1 MRVTLVADSCFLF
14 EHAGIRLLTDPWIG
28 TTIAGG
34 AWIQFPRPVI
44 SADEVGRL
52 DYIFISHIHEDHC
65 DLPTVQRL
73 DRNARVVLMD
83 RRPNFV
89 ENFLRYHR
97 LEFREII
104 NVPLRQ
110 QLKIDSGMSLEVVE
124 ADPAHTLNHLVDSA
138 LLIHYDGKSIYFAN
152 DNPPYAAI
160 DGYLS
165 RYRFE
170 LALLPPVGGSGYPAF
185 YDSLS
190 DEQKRTRATEII
202 HRYHEELL
210 QCLRR
215 LKPRL
220 FGCAANGHVLS
231 GKEAHLNEF
240 MSWPASACSPY
251 RYVRERLADG
261 DGFRPILL
269 TPGKSTD
276 LETDPGADFDSAC
289 KFYDNAA
296 ARSEFVKGP
305 ARDIRYSFESLQL
318 NPSISFPR
326 LIELAYPRLKAYLE
340 RGKID
345 LPCKYFLLYPHGKYA
360 SISLSPPYELAIEA
374 SPSASNRLVIRPEPR
389 VLYLLLTGGFSW
401 NIADATGFIHYDR
414 RPDTYIYEMYIAL
427 NHFRI

>member
-1 MRVTLVADSCFLF
+1 MRVTLVADSCFIF

-28 TTIAGG
+28 TSIAGG

-44 SADEVGRL
+44 SAHEVGRL

-65 DLPTVQRL
+65 DLPTIRRL
-73 DRNARVVLMD
+73 DRNARIVIMD

-97 LEFREII
+97 LEFREVI
-104 NVPLRQ
+104 NLPLRRH
-110 QLKIDSGMSLEVVE
+110 LEIGPSISLEVVE
-124 ADPAHTLNHLVDSA
+124 ADPTHTLNHLVDSA

-160 DGYLS
+160 DDYLK

-185 YDSLS
+185 YDNLS
-190 DEQKRTRATEII
+190 DEQKRKRAAQII
-202 HRYHEELL
+202 DHYHEELL

-231 GKEAHLNEF
+231 GKQAKLNQY
-240 MSWPASACSPY
+240 MSWPPTAASPY
-251 RYVRERLADG
+251 RYVRDRLTED
-261 DGFRPILL
+261 DQFRPILL
-269 TPGKSTD
+269 QPGDSIELELDSGTD
-276 LETDPGADFDSAC
+276 FAPACDF
-289 KFYDNAA
+289 YENQE
-296 ARSEFVKGP
+296 ARSQFIEGP
-305 ARDIRYSFESLQL
+305 ALEVPFAFEALQL
-318 NPSISFPR
+318 NPSVSFAT
-326 LIELAYPRLKAYLE
+326 LMELAYPRLKAYLE
-340 RGKID
+340 RSAID
-345 LPCKYFLLYPHGKYA
+345 LPWHYFFLYPHEKYA
-360 SISLSPPYELAIEA
+360 SVSLSPPYDLDMDAEVT
-374 SPSASNRLVIRPEPR
+374 PSERLIIRAEPR

-401 NIADATGFIHYDR
+401 NIADATSFIRYDR
-414 RPDTYIYEMYIAL
+414 QPDTYIYEMYIAL

>member
-28 TTIAGG
+28 TAIAGG
-34 AWIQFPRPVI
+34 AWIQYPRPVI
-44 SADEVGRL
+44 TAEQVGRL

-65 DLPTVQRL
+65 DLPTLRAL
-73 DRNARVVLMD
+73 DRNARIILMD

-97 LEFREII
+97 LQFREVI
-104 NVPLRQ
+104 NIPLR
-110 QLKIDSGMSLEVVE
+110 KHHDIGNNMSFEVVE

-160 DGYLS
+160 DEYLK

-190 DEQKRTRATEII
+190 DDRKRIRANEII
-202 HRYHEELL
+202 QGYHEELL

-231 GKEAHLNEF
+231 GENAHLNEF
-240 MSWPASACSPY
+240 MSWPQSACSPY
-251 RYVRERLADG
+251 RYVSERLTTADA
-261 DGFRPILL
+261 FRPILL
-269 TPGKSTD
+269 QPGDSTT
-276 LETDPGADFDSAC
+276 LETDAGADFDAAAR
-289 KFYDNAA
+289 FYDNRA
-296 ARSEFVKGP
+296 ARAEFIRTK
-305 ARDIRYSFESLQL
+305 AREVPYVYQSFQL

-326 LIELAYPRLKAYLE
+326 LIELAYPRMKSYLE
-340 RGKID
+340 RARVNV
-345 LPCKYFLLYPHGKYA
+345 PYQYVFPYPQDKYA
-360 SISLSPPYELAIEA
+360 SVKLSPPHDLNLDAPLVEDD
-374 SPSASNRLVIRPEPR
+374 RLVVSVEPR
-389 VLYLLLTGGFSW
+389 ILYMLLTGGFSW
-401 NIADATGFIHYDR
+401 NIADATGFIRYDR
-414 RPDTYIYEMYIAL
+414 RPDSYIYDMYIAL

>member
-14 EHAGIRLLTDPWIG
+14 EHEGIRILTDPWIG
-28 TTIAGG
+28 TAIAGG
-34 AWIQFPRPVI
+34 AWIQYPRPVI
-44 SADEVGRL
+44 SAGEVGRL

-65 DLPTVQRL
+65 DLPTIRAL
-73 DRNARVVLMD
+73 DRNARIVLMD

-89 ENFLRYHR
+89 ENFLRYH
-97 LEFREII
+97 LLDFREVIKI
-104 NVPLRQ
+104 PLRQ
-110 QLKIDSGMSLEVVE
+110 RYSIGANMSLEVVE

-160 DGYLS
+160 DEYLK

-190 DEQKRTRATEII
+190 DDRKCARAGEII
-202 HRYHEELL
+202 QSYHEELL
-210 QCLRR
+210 RCLRR

-231 GKEAHLNEF
+231 GKNAHLNEF

-251 RYVRERLADG
+251 RYVGERLAAD
-261 DGFRPILL
+261 DAFRPILL
-269 TPGKSTD
+269 QPGDSTT
-276 LETDPGADFDSAC
+276 LESENGAEFDAASR
-289 KFYDNAA
+289 FYDNREDRTEFIRTK
-296 ARSEFVKGP
+296 AREVP
-305 ARDIRYSFESLQL
+305 YVYESFQL

-326 LIELAYPRLKAYLE
+326 LIELAYPRLKGYLE
-340 RGKID
+340 RAKVNA
-345 LPCKYFLLYPHGKYA
+345 PFKYYFSYPHGKYA
-360 SISLSPPYELAIEA
+360 SVSLSPPYELNIDAPPAE
-374 SPSASNRLVIRPEPR
+374 SDRLIVRAEPR
-389 VLYLLLTGGFSW
+389 ILYMLLTGGFSW
-401 NIADATGFIHYDR
+401 NIADATGFLRYDR
-414 RPDTYIYEMYIAL
+414 QPDSYIYEMYIAL